1 MNATAV
7 NNSGHRRSAVL
18 HGLNYHVERRLIMTL
33 TITATAQALL
43 KLIKRGSG
51 KVQVLKPYLAY
62 DFRKRILSVYHA
74 WGRSNFHEE

>member
-1 MNATAV
+1 
-7 NNSGHRRSAVL
+7 
-18 HGLNYHVERRLIMTL
+18 MTL